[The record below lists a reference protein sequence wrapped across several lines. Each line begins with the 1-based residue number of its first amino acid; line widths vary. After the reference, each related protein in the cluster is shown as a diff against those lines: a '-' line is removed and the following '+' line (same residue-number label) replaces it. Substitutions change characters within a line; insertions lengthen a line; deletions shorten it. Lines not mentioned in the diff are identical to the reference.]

1 MKDLEIQSIS
11 DEIEWKI
18 IGIINYMELQEK
30 LNET

>member
-11 DEIEWKI
+11 DEMEWKI
-18 IGIINYMELQEK
+18 IGIIFYMELWEK

>member
-18 IGIINYMELQEK
+18 IGIINYMKLQEK